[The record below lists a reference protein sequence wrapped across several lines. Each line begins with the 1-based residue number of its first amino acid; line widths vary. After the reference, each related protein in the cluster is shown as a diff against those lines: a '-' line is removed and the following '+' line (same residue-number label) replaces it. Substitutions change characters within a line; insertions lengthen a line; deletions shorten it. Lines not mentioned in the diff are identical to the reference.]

1 MILYIFFFYMF
12 IAWNPLQ
19 IQAVAMDFV
28 VEVLVSIPWNK
39 ILLLNSLSDVNHLGS
54 LNLKHE
60 PLCVRYLD
68 IIASKAS
75 MGLVYTYIFHKN
87 QLNVGSIY
95 HTLHGSYGYLEYQ
108 LVFAGYC
115 PSTT

>member
-1 MILYIFFFYMF
+1 MF

-19 IQAVAMDFV
+19 IQSVAMDIV

-60 PLCVRYLD
+60 PLCVRYLG
-68 IIASKAS
+68 IIVS
-75 MGLVYTYIFHKN
+75 H
-87 QLNVGSIY
+87 SIHGTGIY
-95 HTLHGSYGYLEYQ
+95 LH
-108 LVFAGYC
+108 V
-115 PSTT
+115 P